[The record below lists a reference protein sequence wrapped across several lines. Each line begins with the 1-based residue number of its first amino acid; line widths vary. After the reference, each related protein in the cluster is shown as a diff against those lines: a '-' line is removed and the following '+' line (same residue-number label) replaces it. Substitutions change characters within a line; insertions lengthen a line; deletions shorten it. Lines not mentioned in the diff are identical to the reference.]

1 MEELKVF
8 FLMGPADCNDAYIPT
23 YSELFL
29 KSLSDA
35 LGVRVSNGSLE
46 EVAAQELPVF
56 FIASGGAEPGFLK
69 NYRAVRPPYILL
81 TTPAYNSLA
90 AAMEILGYLDEQGE
104 RGEILHGGIETIAKR
119 LGVLLRAARARKK
132 IAGMRLGAI
141 GKPSGLISSE
151 ADAEK
156 LKAASGMEIV
166 DLTLDELV
174 EEYHKGGYPENEST
188 KELKSAGYALDEVEK
203 ALNVYGAT
211 CRMMER
217 HNLQAVTIRCFEL
230 LDLIHTTGCLALAIL
245 NAQGIPAA
253 CEGDTKSLASMV
265 ILNAITGQSS
275 FMANPSCMDDRTQE
289 IVFAHCTLPIDM
301 PDRYCLTTHFESG
314 IGVAVA
320 GDVSLGRVTVFKCN
334 DTLTRHY
341 AGRAELL
348 ECPRRADLCRTQMR
362 LKMLDG
368 VDYFAHGPISNHHMI
383 VKGDWADEINEFF
396 QLKS

>member
-1 MEELKVF
+1 MQELKVL
-8 FLMGPADCNDAYIPT
+8 FLMGPADCNDAHIPA
-23 YSELFL
+23 YSDDFL
-29 KSLSDA
+29 KNLSA
-35 LGVRVSNGSLE
+35 ELGVRVSNGTLE

-69 NYRAVRPPYILL
+69 SHTAVKPPYILL

-90 AAMEILGYLDEQGE
+90 AAMEILGYLEEQGKP
-104 RGEILHGGIETIAKR
+104 GEILHGSIESIAKR
-119 LGVLLRAARARKK
+119 LGVLMRVATAKRK
-132 IAGMRLGAI
+132 ISGMRLGAI

-156 LKAASGMEIV
+156 LKTASGMEIV
-166 DLTLDELV
+166 DLSLDELV
-174 EEYHKGGYPENEST
+174 AEYRKGGYPENERT
-188 KELKSAGYALDEVEK
+188 KELKAAGYDPDEVEQ

-211 CRMMER
+211 CRMIER
-217 HNLQAVTIRCFEL
+217 HNLQAVTIRCFDL
-230 LDLIHTTGCLALAIL
+230 LSLIHTTGCLALAIL

-275 FMANPSCMDDRTQE
+275 FMANPSCMDDQTME

-301 PDRYCLTTHFESG
+301 PDRYRLTTHFESG

-320 GDVSLGRVTVFKCN
+320 GDVSLGKVTVFKCN

-348 ECPRRADLCRTQMR
+348 ECPHREDLCRTQMR

-383 VKGDWADEINEFF
+383 VKGDWVDEINEFF
-396 QLKS
+396 L